1 MALPSPSFSHHHNHY
16 QGNGHHHRGH
26 EKEQFECNAVP
37 AEQEGVHCHLL
48 SGWPSTIIIIAI
60 DTSIIIATKSIIKII
75 MLTMLIMISNNTNHH
90 PIIIN
95 TVIIKMVHSCRV
107 APSASAPMSVA
118 ATLVID
124 SSIVERILALFTYIY
139 ELPLP

>member
-1 MALPSPSFSHHHNHY
+1 MVIITVATKRSNLNVMRFPLSKKVCT
-16 QGNGHHHRGH
+16 GRR
-26 EKEQFECNAVP
+26 
-37 AEQEGVHCHLL
+37 HLL
-48 SGWPSTIIIIAI
+48 PGWPSTIIIIAI

>member
-1 MALPSPSFSHHHNHY
+1 MVIIT
-16 QGNGHHHRGH
+16 RGH

-37 AEQEGVHCHLL
+37 AEQEGVH
-48 SGWPSTIIIIAI
+48 WEAPSVAIDTIIIIAI
-60 DTSIIIATKSIIKII
+60 DISIIIATKSIMTMKII

>member
-1 MALPSPSFSHHHNHY
+1 MVIITVATKRSNLNVMRFPLSKKVCT
-16 QGNGHHHRGH
+16 GRR
-26 EKEQFECNAVP
+26 
-37 AEQEGVHCHLL
+37 HLL
-48 SGWPSTIIIIAI
+48 PGWPSTIIIIAI
-60 DTSIIIATKSIIKII
+60 DTSIIIATKSIMTMKII

>member
-1 MALPSPSFSHHHNHY
+1 MVIITVAAKRSNLNVMRFPLSKKVCT
-16 QGNGHHHRGH
+16 GRR
-26 EKEQFECNAVP
+26 
-37 AEQEGVHCHLL
+37 HLL
-48 SGWPSTIIIIAI
+48 PGWPSTIIIIAI
-60 DTSIIIATKSIIKII
+60 DTSIILATKSIIKII

>member
-1 MALPSPSFSHHHNHY
+1 MVIITVATKRSNLNVMRFPLSKKVCT
-16 QGNGHHHRGH
+16 GRR
-26 EKEQFECNAVP
+26 
-37 AEQEGVHCHLL
+37 HLL
-48 SGWPSTIIIIAI
+48 PGWPSTIIIIAI
-60 DTSIIIATKSIIKII
+60 DTSIILATKSIIKII